1 MVRSDRWVSV
11 LERPAHRTG
20 ATLGPRNPH
29 SPTAGSV
36 LCAMSLGAKAGKQE
50 GRGGT
55 GRRGED
61 EGRGSTKG
69 RAEGNVLVRAG
80 AGRDGAGQLQAV
92 GVALLGASAGLCLSV
107 CLSSWEGGQEH
118 MHRGPARHLGLMP
131 SPAAALGLWL

>member
-1 MVRSDRWVSV
+1 MCNESGGQGR
-11 LERPAHRTG
+11 
-20 ATLGPRNPH
+20 
-29 SPTAGSV
+29 
-36 LCAMSLGAKAGKQE
+36 KAGGK
-50 GRGGT
+50 
-55 GRRGED
+55 RRNREKGED